1 MAEHHVH
8 RELDSTHIS
17 FPCRIETQLTGIPE
31 NEVTEHPRYS
41 MPTIGS
47 LLPSYKNA
55 DIELILS
62 AFSKAAFQNIQD
74 LPSTLTAQAVLRN
87 KRARQELAH
96 VFGPGES
103 ANTGTSC
110 IAQLL
115 ITSIVP
121 LNVSAL

>member
-55 DIELILS
+55 DIEQILA

-74 LPSTLTAQAVLRN
+74 LPATLTAQAVLRN

-96 VFGPGES
+96 VFGAGEY
-103 ANTGTSC
+103 ATTQTPC
-110 IAQLL
+110 MAQLF
-115 ITSIVP
+115 TF
-121 LNVSAL
+121 SALFE